1 MGRRKWGGRRAGALV
16 RATLATYG
24 DRCHLAGP
32 RCRRTATTADHLI
45 PRSRGGPDTL
55 ANLRPACAP
64 CNRQRGDMTL
74 DEWSTLY
81 GRTTPSLTPSRNW
94 LGDPDD

>member
-1 MGRRKWGGRRAGALV
+1 MRKWGGRIAARLV

-24 DRCHLAGP
+24 TRCHLAGP
-32 RCRRTATTADHLI
+32 RCTGRATTADHLV
-45 PRSRGGPDTL
+45 PRSRGGPDVL

-74 DEWSTLY
+74 DEWRTLY